1 MAIKRKTR
9 KAPPKTGILAA
20 PYTSFNDLNNYL
32 RTETDR
38 KDVAGVIRTQM
49 RQDYSG
55 DELRLML
62 NAPDYFYHFNALPA
76 TVILWRQKGLTPV
89 NGWNFDGIMS
99 KFYGEVRDA
108 AEKKAEEPK
117 PIKGMIKTPHELM
130 KEKTERFLAEV
141 EYIVDQ
147 YPHQPKFNMYNEM
160 TLVSLAA
167 VSARTVFDY
176 YERLLD
182 ELRELVE
189 KRTPDL
195 VEAYD
200 HLSVKE
206 RKAYYE
212 FIKELVLDAKKY
224 ILAKKATRAIR
235 TPRVKTAD
243 RQVAKLQYA
252 KTSDEFKLTSINP
265 MSIIG
270 SMRLYVFNTKTRTV
284 GEYLTQSSKG
294 FQMKGTTLQGWD
306 KERSR
311 QTRLRKPEEGL
322 NMIQTK
328 TPTAIGKWWTTL
340 TTKTNPCNGRINNDT
355 ILLRVFDR

>member
-1 MAIKRKTR
+1 MATKRKTR
-9 KAPPKTGILAA
+9 KAPPKTGIAAA

-38 KDVAGVIRTQM
+38 KDVAGVIRSQI
-49 RQDYSG
+49 RQDYTG
-55 DELRLML
+55 DKLKLML

-76 TVILWRQKGLTPV
+76 TVILWKQKGLDQPT
-89 NGWNFDGIMS
+89 GWNFDGIMF
-99 KFYGEVRDA
+99 KFYNEVESA
-108 AEKKAEEPK
+108 AYKKLDEVK
-117 PIKGMIKTPHELM
+117 PPRGMIRTPHELM
-130 KEKTERFLAEV
+130 KQKTSNFIAEV
-141 EYIVDQ
+141 EYLIDL

-167 VSARTVFDY
+167 VSARVVFDY

-200 HLSVKE
+200 HLTVKE

-212 FIKELVLDAKKY
+212 FIKELASDAKKY

-322 NMIQTK
+322 SMILTK

-340 TTKTNPCNGRINNDT
+340 TTKTNSCNGRINNDT

>member
-1 MAIKRKTR
+1 MAKRKTR
-9 KAPPKTGILAA
+9 KAPPKTGIAAA
-20 PYTSFNDLNNYL
+20 PYTTFNDLNNYL

-38 KDVAGVIRTQM
+38 KDVAGVIRNQI
-49 RQDYSG
+49 RQDYTG
-55 DELRLML
+55 DKQKLML
-62 NAPDYFYHFNALPA
+62 NAPEYFYHFNALPA
-76 TVILWRQKGLTPV
+76 TVILWKQKGLDQPT
-89 NGWNFDGIMS
+89 GWNFDTIMF
-99 KFYGEVRDA
+99 KFYAEVETA
-108 AEKKAEEPK
+108 AWKKSDEPK
-117 PIKGMIKTPHELM
+117 SPRGTIRTPHELM
-130 KEKTERFLAEV
+130 KEKTNNFIAEV
-141 EYIVDQ
+141 EYLIDL
-147 YPHQPKFNMYNEM
+147 YPHQPSFNMYNEM

-167 VSARTVFDY
+167 VSARVVFDY
-176 YERLLD
+176 YERLMD

-189 KRTPDL
+189 KKTPDL
-195 VEAYD
+195 VEAYN
-200 HLSVKE
+200 HLTVKE

-212 FIKELVLDAKKY
+212 FIRELVSDAKKY

-243 RQVAKLQYA
+243 RQVAKMQYA

-265 MSIIG
+265 MSIVG

-284 GEYLTQSSKG
+284 SEYLTQSSKG

-340 TTKTNPCNGRINNDT
+340 TTKTNSCNGRINNDT

>member
-1 MAIKRKTR
+1 
-9 KAPPKTGILAA
+9 
-20 PYTSFNDLNNYL
+20 
-32 RTETDR
+32 
-38 KDVAGVIRTQM
+38 
-49 RQDYSG
+49 
-55 DELRLML
+55 ML

-76 TVILWRQKGLTPV
+76 TVILWKQKGLDQPT
-89 NGWNFDGIMS
+89 GWNFDGIMF
-99 KFYGEVRDA
+99 KFYNEVEA
-108 AEKKAEEPK
+108 AAYKKLDEVK
-117 PIKGMIKTPHELM
+117 PPRGMIRTPHELM
-130 KEKTERFLAEV
+130 KQKTSNFIAEV
-141 EYIVDQ
+141 EYLIDL
-147 YPHQPKFNMYNEM
+147 YPHQPTFNMYNEM

-167 VSARTVFDY
+167 VSARVVFDY
-176 YERLLD
+176 YERLMD

-189 KRTPDL
+189 KKTPDL

-200 HLSVKE
+200 HLTVKE

-212 FIKELVLDAKKY
+212 FIKELASDAKKY

-322 NMIQTK
+322 SMILTK

-340 TTKTNPCNGRINNDT
+340 TTKTNSCNGRINNDT

>member
-1 MAIKRKTR
+1 MAKRKMR
-9 KAPPKTGILAA
+9 KAPAKTGIAAA
-20 PYTSFNDLNNYL
+20 PYTTFNDLNNYL

-38 KDVAGVIRTQM
+38 KDVAGVIRNQI
-49 RQDYSG
+49 RQDFSG
-55 DELRLML
+55 DQLKLML

-76 TVILWRQKGLTPV
+76 TVILWKQQNLPIPKGYD
-89 NGWNFDGIMS
+89 FDRTMQS
-99 KFYGEVRDA
+99 FYEELKEG
-108 AEKKAEEPK
+108 AEKKVIESAK
-117 PIKGMIKTPHELM
+117 PTDRLIKTPHELM
-130 KEKTERFLAEV
+130 KQKTDKFFAEV
-141 EYIVDQ
+141 EYVIDLW
-147 YPHQPKFNMYNEM
+147 PNHPKFNMYNEM
-160 TLVSLAA
+160 TLVSLSA

-176 YERLLD
+176 YERILD

-189 KRTPDL
+189 KKTPDL
-195 VEAYD
+195 IEAYD
-200 HLSVKE
+200 HLSVKQ

-212 FIKELVLDAKKY
+212 FMRELVGDAKKY

-235 TPRVKTAD
+235 TPRVRTAD

-270 SMRLYVFNTKTRTV
+270 SVRLYVFNTKTRTV
-284 GEYLTQSSKG
+284 SEYLTESPKG

-306 KERSR
+306 KVKSR
-311 QTRLRKPEEGL
+311 QTKLRKPDEGL
-322 NMIQTK
+322 NMVLTK

>member
-1 MAIKRKTR
+1 MAKRKMR
-9 KAPPKTGILAA
+9 KAPAKTGIAAA
-20 PYTSFNDLNNYL
+20 PYTTFNDLNNYL

-38 KDVAGVIRTQM
+38 KDVAGVIRNQI
-49 RQDYSG
+49 RQDFSG
-55 DELRLML
+55 DQLKLML

-76 TVILWRQKGLTPV
+76 TVILWKQQNLPMPKGYD
-89 NGWNFDGIMS
+89 FDRTMQS
-99 KFYGEVRDA
+99 FYEELKEG
-108 AEKKAEEPK
+108 AEKKVIESAK
-117 PIKGMIKTPHELM
+117 PTDRLIKTPHELM
-130 KEKTERFLAEV
+130 KQKTDKFFAEV
-141 EYIVDQ
+141 EYVIDLW
-147 YPHQPKFNMYNEM
+147 PNHPKFNMYNEM
-160 TLVSLAA
+160 TLVSLSA

-176 YERLLD
+176 YERILD

-189 KRTPDL
+189 KKTPDL
-195 VEAYD
+195 IEAYD
-200 HLSVKE
+200 HLSVKQ

-212 FIKELVLDAKKY
+212 FMRELVGDAKKY

-235 TPRVKTAD
+235 TPRVRTAD

-270 SMRLYVFNTKTRTV
+270 SVRLYVFNTKTRTV
-284 GEYLTQSSKG
+284 SEYLTESPKG

-306 KERSR
+306 KVKSR
-311 QTRLRKPEEGL
+311 QTKLRKPDEGL
-322 NMIQTK
+322 NMVLTK

-340 TTKTNPCNGRINNDT
+340 TTKTNSCNGRINNDT

>member
-38 KDVAGVIRTQM
+38 KDVAGVIRNQI
-49 RQDYSG
+49 RQDYTG
-55 DELRLML
+55 DKQKLML
-62 NAPDYFYHFNALPA
+62 NAPEYFYHFNALPA
-76 TVILWRQKGLTPV
+76 TVILWKQKGLDQPT
-89 NGWNFDGIMS
+89 GWNFDAIMF
-99 KFYGEVRDA
+99 KFYNEVETA
-108 AEKKAEEPK
+108 AHKKLDEPK
-117 PIKGMIKTPHELM
+117 SPRGTIRTPHELM
-130 KEKTERFLAEV
+130 KEKTSNFIAEV
-141 EYIVDQ
+141 EYLIDL
-147 YPHQPKFNMYNEM
+147 YPHQPSFNMYNEM

-167 VSARTVFDY
+167 VSARVVFDY

-189 KRTPDL
+189 KKTPDL
-195 VEAYD
+195 VEAYS
-200 HLSVKE
+200 HLTVKE

-212 FIKELVLDAKKY
+212 FIRELVSDAKKY

-265 MSIIG
+265 MAIVG

-284 GEYLTQSSKG
+284 SEYLTQSSKG

-340 TTKTNPCNGRINNDT
+340 TTKTNSCNGRINNDT

>member
-1 MAIKRKTR
+1 MAKRKTR

-20 PYTSFNDLNNYL
+20 PYTTFNDLNNYL

-38 KDVAGVIRTQM
+38 KDVAGVIRNQI
-49 RQDYSG
+49 RQDYTG
-55 DELRLML
+55 DKQKLML
-62 NAPDYFYHFNALPA
+62 NAPEYFYHFNALPA
-76 TVILWRQKGLTPV
+76 TVILWKQKGLDQPT
-89 NGWNFDGIMS
+89 GWNFDAIMF
-99 KFYGEVRDA
+99 KFYAEVETA
-108 AEKKAEEPK
+108 AHKKSDEPK
-117 PIKGMIKTPHELM
+117 SPRGTIRTPHELM
-130 KEKTERFLAEV
+130 KEKTNNFIAEV
-141 EYIVDQ
+141 EYLIDL
-147 YPHQPKFNMYNEM
+147 YPHQPSFNMYNEM

-167 VSARTVFDY
+167 VSARVVFDY
-176 YERLLD
+176 YERLMD

-189 KRTPDL
+189 KKTPDL
-195 VEAYD
+195 VEAYS
-200 HLSVKE
+200 HLTVKE

-212 FIKELVLDAKKY
+212 FIRELVSDAKKY

-243 RQVAKLQYA
+243 RQVSKLQYA

-265 MSIIG
+265 MSIVG

-284 GEYLTQSSKG
+284 SEYLTQSSKG